1 MPPGLV
7 SGWGGGG
14 RDTGVGICAP
24 GLVEICAPGLVSRR
38 LGVGFCA
45 LGLVSWGLELGFV
58 PQG

>member
-1 MPPGLV
+1 MVGV
-7 SGWGGGG
+7 GGWGV
-14 RDTGVGICAP
+14 RNGVGICAP

-45 LGLVSWGLELGFV
+45 PGLVSWGLEFGFV